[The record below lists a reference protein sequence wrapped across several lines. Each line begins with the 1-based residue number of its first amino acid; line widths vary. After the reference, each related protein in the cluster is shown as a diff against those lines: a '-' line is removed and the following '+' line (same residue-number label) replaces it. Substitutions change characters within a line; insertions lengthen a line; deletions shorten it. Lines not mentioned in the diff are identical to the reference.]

1 MEYQIAPPETV
12 QDAAKLARCAFSLET
27 RDDGSKY
34 WTHGREAP
42 EWIQDL
48 TRAAHGTDA
57 HGAPSMLGED
67 YRFAFIVEALDA
79 LEESEDTD
87 EARSG
92 YEFEPYH
99 SRLADWLGSH
109 AHRFEY
115 CDEWAEE
122 MGQPQDTYHRLAGG
136 HLQERLEVLDLVRG
150 SLEAHLE
157 TLGDGPEE
165 KFSYA

>member
-12 QDAAKLARCAFSLET
+12 QDLAKLARCAFSLET
-27 RDDGSKY
+27 RGDGSKY

-48 TRAAHGTDA
+48 TREA
-57 HGAPSMLGED
+57 HGAPSMLAED
-67 YRFAFIVEALDA
+67 YRYAFIVEALDA
-79 LEESEDTD
+79 VEESEDTD
-87 EARSG
+87 EARDG

-115 CDEWAEE
+115 CDEWAGE

-136 HLQERLEVLDLVRG
+136 HLLERLEVLDLVRG

-157 TLGDGPEE
+157 TLHDGPEQ